1 MNSSMFQHLQKCTF
15 VPEDVKRALAHLKKI
30 HSAQCASL
38 RFGSQRRFFNTV
50 FDRLKDAPNSEPTMS
65 NSVEYGES
73 GSAAQPAPASP
84 ASAEADDTILAQC
97 GFVETANGCFEC
109 QFCRMVPFALRAL
122 DSTSIGRPSVDSVQG
137 HLKVCKKDAL
147 DLSSAAQALKAA
159 GEKHFALDGRAILAS
174 PAFVK
179 VIEVALGDN
188 EELSKALVEGLVEE
202 MTESQETSEDVNQ
215 GGSKGLSGLWNK
227 FPLSVD
233 SEKVLKAFKDF
244 ADSVPDLDTDLF
256 KETQFLRFL
265 RVLSPSFVI
274 TARSTAPTNEL

>member
-1 MNSSMFQHLQKCTF
+1 MNSSMFQHLQKCPF
-15 VPEDVKRALAHLKKI
+15 VPEDIKRALANLKKI

-50 FDRLKDAPNSEPTMS
+50 FDRLKDAPNSEPAIPD
-65 NSVEYGES
+65 SVEYGES
-73 GSAAQPAPASP
+73 GSAAQPAAASP
-84 ASAEADDTILAQC
+84 AAAEADDKMLAQC

-109 QFCRMVPFALRAL
+109 QFCRMVPFAFRAL
-122 DSTSIGRPSVDSVQG
+122 DSTSIGRPSGDSVQD

-159 GEKHFALDGRAILAS
+159 GEKYFALDGRAILAS

-179 VIEVALGDN
+179 VIEVALGGN
-188 EELSKALVEGLVEE
+188 EELSKALVEGLIEA
-202 MTESQETSEDVNQ
+202 MAESQETSDDSL

-227 FPLSVD
+227 FPLSLD
-233 SEKVLKAFKDF
+233 SETVLHAFKDF

-274 TARSTAPTNEL
+274 TARSTTPTNES